1 MDPQGVLFQVIQQ
14 SPGSKEANRVKAYYY
29 VFMNE
34 LRWLGEHCRISMTQ
48 DVSVQGPSSAY
59 TNTEISESQKPQNCN
74 NM

>member
-29 VFMNE
+29 VFTNE
-34 LRWLGEHCRISMTQ
+34 LRWLVEHCRISMTQ
-48 DVSVQGPSSAY
+48 DVPVQGPSSAD